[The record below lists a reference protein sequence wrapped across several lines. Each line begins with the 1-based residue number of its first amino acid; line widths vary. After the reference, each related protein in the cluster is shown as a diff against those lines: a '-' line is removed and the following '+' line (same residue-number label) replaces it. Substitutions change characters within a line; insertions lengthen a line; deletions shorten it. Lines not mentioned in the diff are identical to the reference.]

1 MHVTF
6 MVSGRELVAS
16 LDQVREVV
24 RGATVER
31 LPGFDPPF
39 VGALQLRGVT
49 VPVADARPRELDG
62 EGDILVMVLPV
73 TGPFGVIV
81 DRVVSVT
88 EDSESGVLSSAPE
101 GLPVYVRGLL
111 ESDGVVRPM
120 VDLRMLANEA
130 AVGRARRAMAGAGAS
145 A

>member
-6 MVSGRELVAS
+6 TVSGRELVS
-16 LDQVREVV
+16 TLDQVREVV
-24 RGATVER
+24 RGATIER

-49 VPVADARPRELDG
+49 VPVADARPRAVDG
-62 EGDILVMVLPV
+62 TGDIVVMLLPV

-81 DRVVSVT
+81 DRVISVT
-88 EDSESGVLSSAPE
+88 EEAESGVLSPAPE
-101 GLPVYVRGLL
+101 GLPVYVRGLF

-120 VDLRMLANEA
+120 VDLRLLANEA
-130 AVGRARRAMAGAGAS
+130 AVGRARRAMASAAAS
-145 A
+145 S